1 MCKKDC
7 SSCQGVAENSKS
19 CIKGIDLNM
28 VKKECSEWFPEECP
42 ITGMT
47 FSGLVLED
55 DRSKTPVYSFSPYT
69 SYSLPE
75 YDIEE
80 KCFYRKVYDEDE
92 GCWSEE
98 CQHFLDLEELKE
110 EAHKEL
116 LKKIKLFYNIKD

>member
-1 MCKKDC
+1 MCKRNCETCEGNND
-7 SSCQGVAENSKS
+7 KS
-19 CIKGIDLNM
+19 CMKGIDLNT
-28 VKKECSEWFPEECP
+28 VKEECIEWFPSECP

-55 DRSKTPVYSFSPYT
+55 DGSKTPVYSFSPYT

-92 GCWSEE
+92 GGWSEE

-110 EAHKEL
+110 EDTEEKYQE
-116 LKKIKLFYNIKD
+116 IKLFYNIKD